1 MSSKPSRSDS
11 AAVGAALQTAR
22 DRVLIAV
29 RAAPAAAPVVL
40 IDGRSGAGKSTLARL
55 LVQAWGGPVQLVAL
69 DALYPGWDGLDAG
82 TALARRCILEAHHRG
97 EPGVWRRWD
106 WDADAAAEEHTVDPS
121 GPLIVEGSG
130 ALTAVTAPLADVT
143 VWMDGPESSRRG
155 RALDRDGDAYRPH
168 WERWARQEARHVARD
183 RPGELAQVVVEVP

>member
-1 MSSKPSRSDS
+1 
-11 AAVGAALQTAR
+11 
-22 DRVLIAV
+22 
-29 RAAPAAAPVVL
+29 VL

-82 TALARRCILEAHHRG
+82 TALARRCILTPHHRG

-106 WDADAAAEEHTVDPS
+106 WGADAAAEEHTVDPS
-121 GPLIVEGSG
+121 NPLILEGSG
-130 ALTAVTAPLADVT
+130 ALTAETARLADVT
-143 VWMDGPESSRRG
+143 VWMDGPESSRRR

-183 RPGELAQVVVEVP
+183 RPGELAQIVVEVP